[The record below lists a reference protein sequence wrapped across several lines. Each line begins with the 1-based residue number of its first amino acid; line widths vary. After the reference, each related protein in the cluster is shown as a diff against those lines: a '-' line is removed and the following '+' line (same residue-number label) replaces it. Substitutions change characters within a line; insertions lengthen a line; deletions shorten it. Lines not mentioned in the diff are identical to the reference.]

1 MQFSAVTYIS
11 LAVFT
16 IQCWLLLKVDSDVK
30 LVSNSIGSALT
41 NWELELKTIEKQENS
56 GKHTRTTAASYHIDS
71 PKYQDS
77 KEVNNGNQ
85 AVLDVTREDGNIA
98 LPRPPP
104 FVQDTICGG
113 CRQIVVGGRVKR
125 RITCGSAIK
134 EEITKQNISSNEA
147 VSIVARN
154 RKDCKVCLPESCSS
168 NAKNYWRYD
177 TAAPKIIAAQ
187 SHYLPSVDPNFRI
200 PKAVLDFHSLEK
212 IEQYMSHPE
221 NQSPKRQYFFDYNPS
236 IVQLPESYS
245 HIRQEYPNAL
255 YLASYRV
262 STVQNC
268 FPTNITFTMLG
279 GDWKRSRNLSPKDD
293 LMGLALLDKHLNLIQ
308 DVVVEIPQFST
319 RWIDFRLFVLKGQ
332 LYVTSNC
339 EIFPLWLN
347 PPKKVMQP
355 ADLSTKVEIIPN
367 KYSSPLTVGMPKKPM
382 FCSPIRYE
390 VIHAKNLNYFIDA
403 NGQSIVEIN
412 IAESR
417 YLRSV
422 NISDS
427 SSEMSEMGAKPQ
439 DEFRDETASPL
450 PSFFTRDEL
459 DLAEQRGFY
468 GRIFTTYHGSAC
480 CISID
485 VPPAQK
491 FRSNSSTLLL
501 GITHVKTPHNRD
513 NLKGVVESNQYLSK
527 LYAFEPVPP
536 YKIVANS
543 GYFCF
548 PAKPESKNTSNNPLT
563 DFAPTF
569 RHLKIV
575 DTIYNCPSI
584 HFISGMVEKADDDTK
599 VIIGYGVQD
608 CTSWF
613 VEVDKAEMISL
624 LFEPP
629 VEDRMGSDSLT
640 TSEP

>member
-1 MQFSAVTYIS
+1 MLFSAVAYIS

-30 LVSNSIGSALT
+30 AVTNSIASALT
-41 NWELELKTIEKQENS
+41 NWELELKTIENQKKS
-56 GKHTRTTAASYHIDS
+56 GKRTRTTSASYHIIS

-77 KEVNNGNQ
+77 KEVINGNQ
-85 AVLDVTREDGNIA
+85 TGSDVTREDEDFP

-113 CRQIVVGGRVKR
+113 CRQIVIGGRVKR
-125 RITCGSAIK
+125 RVTCGSAIK
-134 EEITKQNISSNEA
+134 EEITKRNISSNEA

-154 RKDCKVCLPESCSS
+154 RRCNVCLPESCSS

-177 TAAPKIIAAQ
+177 AAAPKIIAAQ
-187 SHYLPSVDPNFRI
+187 SHYLPSVDSNFRI
-200 PKAVLDFHSLEK
+200 PKAILDFNNLDK

-221 NQSPKRQYFFDYNPS
+221 NQSPKRQYYFDYNPS

-245 HIRQEYPNAL
+245 HIRQEYPDAL

-262 STVQNC
+262 STVQSC

-279 GDWKRSRNLSPKDD
+279 GDWKKSRKLSPKDD
-293 LMGLALLDKHLNLIQ
+293 LMGLALLDKNLNLIQ
-308 DVVVEIPQFST
+308 DVVVEIPQFLT
-319 RWIDFRLFVLKGQ
+319 RWYDFRLFVLKGQ

-347 PPKKVMQP
+347 PPKNVMQP

-367 KYSSPLTVGMPKKPM
+367 KFSSPLIVGMPKKPI
-382 FCSPIRYE
+382 FCSPIDYDVLR
-390 VIHAKNLNYFIDA
+390 AKNLNYFIDA
-403 NGQSIVEIN
+403 KGQSIVEIN

-422 NISDS
+422 NISNF
-427 SSEMSEMGAKPQ
+427 SSEISGMGTKPQ
-439 DEFRDETASPL
+439 DEFRYETSAIPV

-468 GRIFTTYHGSAC
+468 ARIFTTYHGSAC

-501 GITHVKTPHNRD
+501 GITHVKTPHNRN

-527 LYAFEPVPP
+527 LYAFEPAPP
-536 YKIVANS
+536 YKIVAYS

-548 PAKPESKNTSNNPLT
+548 PAKPESKSTNNNPLT
-563 DFAPTF
+563 AFAPTF
-569 RHLKIV
+569 RQLKIA
-575 DTIYNCPSI
+575 DTLYNCPSI

-599 VIIGYGVQD
+599 LIIGYGVQD

-613 VEVDKAEMISL
+613 VEVDKAEVINL

-629 VEDRMGSDSLT
+629 VEDRM
-640 TSEP
+640 